1 MAINDEF
8 ISKVSAWCG
17 KSEQDL
23 QAIVRVAVFKML
35 GQIVNMSPVGNPEL
49 WAVNKRQATEKK
61 WIANKRQIYMSSNAF
76 SYQLKNGTRRLRKG
90 VKKNLEHTKA
100 RYGNNTS
107 AVGPRKHK
115 IRRSGG
121 EFYKP
126 QGYRGGRF
134 RANWQVG
141 VGPRPTGWKND
152 IIGPAEVIAKGEAIL
167 QGFDGTQQ
175 TIWITNCVPYAV
187 RLEYGHSKQA
197 PQGMVRLTAQ
207 RFSSFVSS
215 ASREVRGK

>member
-23 QAIVRVAVFKML
+23 QVIVRVAVFKML

-49 WAVNKRQATEKK
+49 WAVNRRQTQRRKRQAQAT
-61 WIANKRQIYMSSNAF
+61 AAAYRSDAY
-76 SYQLKNGTRRLRKG
+76 SYQMKNGTRKLRKG
-90 VKKNLEHTKA
+90 LRKRLALSEAKYNNNHGPVRNL
-100 RYGNNTS
+100 
-107 AVGPRKHK
+107 RKT
-115 IRRSGG
+115 RRAGG
-121 EFYKP
+121 EIYRPK
-126 QGYRGGRF
+126 GYRGGRF